1 MLTKGH
7 EALVGRYGALAGQM
21 IRFGITGGLMT
32 VLVAGAYWVVATV
45 FPIHPML
52 ALTLSYL
59 VFAPLGYVLHSRWS
73 FKGHGARDRAGV
85 RLMRFLTA
93 NTTGFL
99 LNQLFVWFFVKYLG
113 GPVWWSVIP
122 IVIVTPIVTF
132 TLNRKWVFG

>member
-1 MLTKGH
+1 MLSERH
-7 EALVGRYGALAGQM
+7 HALIGRHSALFGQVV
-21 IRFGITGGLMT
+21 RFGLTGGLMT
-32 VLVAGAYWVVATV
+32 LLVAGAYWIVATV

-52 ALTLSYL
+52 ALTLVYL

-73 FKGHGARDRAGV
+73 FRGHGARDRAGV
-85 RLMRFLTA
+85 RMARFLTA

-99 LNQLFVWFFVKYLG
+99 LNQLFVWFFVRYLE

-122 IVIVTPIVTF
+122 IVVVTPVVTF

>member
-1 MLTKGH
+1 MLSERH
-7 EALVGRYGALAGQM
+7 HALIGRHSALIGQVL
-21 IRFGITGGLMT
+21 RFGLTGGLMT
-32 VLVAGAYWVVATV
+32 LLVAGAYWIVATV

-59 VFAPLGYVLHSRWS
+59 AFAPLGYLLHSRWS
-73 FKGHGARDRAGV
+73 FKGHGARDQAGLRV
-85 RLMRFLTA
+85 ARFLTA
-93 NTTGFL
+93 NTSGFL
-99 LNQLFVWFFVKYLG
+99 LNQLFVWFFVKYLD